1 MSEPGKPRRG
11 CARGRLR
18 QATAPPLRLLRRAR
32 LPTGAFMSLGSGPD
46 PAEER
51 TAQGLPRQGSRVPTL
66 PLGRGRARPPAPC
79 LQRQRSLHT
88 PSTREGSAHGAHVG
102 QHSDPREPAPLPAL
116 ASQGGQRAQG
126 AEHLAG
132 SAEGHEPTAP
142 PPPRCQRCPH
152 TKAGAST
159 QARRSAARSPP
170 EEEQPPPP
178 AAPPAPPPPAY
189 RSARG
194 PETM

>member
-11 CARGRLR
+11 CAG
-18 QATAPPLRLLRRAR
+18 AAPGHGPASGCSGARAY
-32 LPTGAFMSLGSGPD
+32 PGALMSLGSGPD
-46 PAEER
+46 PGEER
-51 TAQGLPRQGSRVPTL
+51 TAQGLPQQGSRVPAL

-88 PSTREGSAHGAHVG
+88 PSTREGSAPGAHVG
-102 QHSDPREPAPLPAL
+102 QHSDLREPALSPPPL
-116 ASQGGQRAQG
+116 ASQEGQRAQG

-159 QARRSAARSPP
+159 QARRSAARVPRRRSS
-170 EEEQPPPP
+170 
-178 AAPPAPPPPAY
+178 PAPCRTPQPLPAY

-194 PETM
+194 LETM